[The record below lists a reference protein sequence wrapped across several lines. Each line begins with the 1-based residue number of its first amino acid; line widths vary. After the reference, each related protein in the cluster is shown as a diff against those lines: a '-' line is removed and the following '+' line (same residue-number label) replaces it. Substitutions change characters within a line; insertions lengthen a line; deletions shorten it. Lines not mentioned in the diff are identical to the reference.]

1 MKIMNQKLV
10 KIDGKPNPPK
20 NGNKVKVL
28 YTRISAT
35 HQNLGRQQVD
45 ASNYHIVIEDK
56 ISGSVPFF
64 ERPGGARIKNMVE
77 RGVDIELSV
86 WQIDRLGRDVRD
98 ILNTIHYFNSKN
110 ICITFVS
117 QGLKTI
123 DADGKENP
131 ITKMLIGII
140 GTVSMIEL
148 SNIRER
154 TQQGREL
161 AKLQGKFLGRK
172 KGTTESTIQ
181 FLEKHKKPIELLRKG
196 YKGVEIARICNISL
210 NTITKIKKL
219 NNQNL

>member
-1 MKIMNQKLV
+1 MNQILQ
-10 KIDGKPNPPK
+10 KIEYTPNPPK

-45 ASNYHIVIEDK
+45 ASNYQIVIEDK

-110 ICITFVS
+110 ICLTFVS

-131 ITKMLIGII
+131 ITKMLISII
-140 GTVSMIEL
+140 GTIGEMTRNAILEA
-148 SNIRER
+148 

-181 FLEKHKKPIELLRKG
+181 FLEKHKKPIDLLKKG
-196 YKGVEIARICNISL
+196 YRGVEVAKICNISL
-210 NTITKIKKL
+210 NTITKIKRL
-219 NNQNL
+219 NNQNV

>member
-1 MKIMNQKLV
+1 MNQKLV

-86 WQIDRLGRDVRD
+86 WQIDRLGRDLRD

-140 GTVSMIEL
+140 GTVSMIER

>member
-1 MKIMNQKLV
+1 MNQILQ
-10 KIDGKPNPPK
+10 KIEYTPNPPK

-45 ASNYHIVIEDK
+45 ASNYQIVIEDK

-77 RGVDIELSV
+77 RGVDIELCV
-86 WQIDRLGRDVRD
+86 WQIDRLGRSIRD
-98 ILNTIHYFNSKN
+98 LINTIHYFTSKN
-110 ICITFVS
+110 ICITFVQ
-117 QGLKTI
+117 QGLQTLNS
-123 DADGKENP
+123 DGNENP
-131 ITKMLIGII
+131 ITKMIISILGIVGEMEKNAI
-140 GTVSMIEL
+140 L
-148 SNIRER
+148 ER
-154 TQQGREL
+154 TQEGREL
-161 AKLQGKFLGRK
+161 AKIQGKFLGRK
-172 KGTTESTIQ
+172 KGTIESTIQ

-196 YKGVEIARICNISL
+196 YKGVEIARICDISL

>member
-1 MKIMNQKLV
+1 MNQKLV

-140 GTVSMIEL
+140 GTVSMMEL

-181 FLEKHKKPIELLRKG
+181 FLEKHKKPIELLKKG
-196 YKGVEIARICNISL
+196 YKGVEVAKICNISL
-210 NTITKIKKL
+210 NTITKIKRL

>member
-1 MKIMNQKLV
+1 MNQKLV
-10 KIDGKPNPPK
+10 KIDRKDNLPKIGK
-20 NGNKVKVL
+20 KVKVL
-28 YTRISAT
+28 YTRVSTIE
-35 HQNLGRQQVD
+35 QNLGRQQVD
-45 ASNYHIVIEDK
+45 ASNYHMVIEDK

-64 ERPGGARIKNMVE
+64 DRPGGARIKNMVE

-131 ITKMLIGII
+131 ITKMLISII
-140 GTVSMIEL
+140 GTIGEMTRNAILEA
-148 SNIRER
+148 

-181 FLEKHKKPIELLRKG
+181 FLEKHKKPIDLLKKG
-196 YKGVEIARICNISL
+196 YKGVEVAKICNISL
-210 NTITKIKKL
+210 NTITKIKRL
-219 NNQNL
+219 NNQNV

>member
-1 MKIMNQKLV
+1 MNQKLV

-45 ASNYHIVIEDK
+45 ASNYQIVIEDK

-110 ICITFVS
+110 ICLTFVS

-131 ITKMLIGII
+131 ITKMLISII
-140 GTVSMIEL
+140 GTIGEMTRNAILEA
-148 SNIRER
+148 

-172 KGTTESTIQ
+172 KGTTESTIK
-181 FLEKHKKPIELLRKG
+181 FLEKHQKPIDLLKKG
-196 YKGVEIARICNISL
+196 YKGVEVAKICNISL
-210 NTITKIKKL
+210 NTITKIKRL

>member
-1 MKIMNQKLV
+1 MNQKLV

-64 ERPGGARIKNMVE
+64 DRPGGARIKNMVE

-181 FLEKHKKPIELLRKG
+181 FLEKHKKPIDLLKKG
-196 YKGVEIARICNISL
+196 YKGVEVAKICNISL

-219 NNQNL
+219 NNQTL

>member
-1 MKIMNQKLV
+1 M
-10 KIDGKPNPPK
+10 
-20 NGNKVKVL
+20 
-28 YTRISAT
+28 
-35 HQNLGRQQVD
+35 
-45 ASNYHIVIEDK
+45 
-56 ISGSVPFF
+56 
-64 ERPGGARIKNMVE
+64 
-77 RGVDIELSV
+77 
-86 WQIDRLGRDVRD
+86 GRDVRD

-110 ICITFVS
+110 ICLTFVS

-131 ITKMLIGII
+131 ITKMLISII
-140 GTVSMIEL
+140 GTIGEMTRNAILEA
-148 SNIRER
+148 

>member
-1 MKIMNQKLV
+1 MNQILE
-10 KIDGKPNPPK
+10 KIDYSPNPPK
-20 NGNKVKVL
+20 NGNKVKIL
-28 YTRISAT
+28 YTRIST
-35 HQNLGRQQVD
+35 TLQNMGRQQVD
-45 ASNYHIVIEDK
+45 ASNYQIVIEDK

-64 ERPGGARIKNMVE
+64 ERPGGAKIKSLIE
-77 RGVDIELSV
+77 KKGIDIELSV

-123 DADGKENP
+123 DVDGKENP
-131 ITKMLIGII
+131 ITKMII
-140 GTVSMIEL
+140 SILGVVGEMERNAIL
-148 SNIRER
+148 ER
-154 TQQGREL
+154 TQEGREL
-161 AKLQGKFLGRK
+161 AKIQGKFLGRK

-181 FLEKHKKPIELLRKG
+181 FLEKHKKPIDLLKKG

-219 NNQNL
+219 NNQTL

>member
-1 MKIMNQKLV
+1 MNQKLV

-20 NGNKVKVL
+20 NGNKVKIL
-28 YTRISAT
+28 YTRVST
-35 HQNLGRQQVD
+35 TDQNLGRQQVD
-45 ASNYHIVIEDK
+45 SSNYQIVIEDK

-131 ITKMLIGII
+131 ITKMLISII
-140 GTVSMIEL
+140 GTIGEMTRNAILEA
-148 SNIRER
+148 

-196 YKGVEIARICNISL
+196 YKGVEIARICDISL

-219 NNQNL
+219 NNINL

>member
-1 MKIMNQKLV
+1 MNQKLV
-10 KIDGKPNPPK
+10 KIDGKPNLPK

-28 YTRISAT
+28 YTRVSTID
-35 HQNLGRQQVD
+35 QNLGRQQVD
-45 ASNYHIVIEDK
+45 ASNYQMVIEDR

-131 ITKMLIGII
+131 ITKMLISII
-140 GTVSMIEL
+140 GTIGEMTRNAILEA
-148 SNIRER
+148 

-196 YKGVEIARICNISL
+196 YRGVEVAKICHISL
-210 NTITKIKKL
+210 NTITKIKRL
-219 NNQNL
+219 NNQNV